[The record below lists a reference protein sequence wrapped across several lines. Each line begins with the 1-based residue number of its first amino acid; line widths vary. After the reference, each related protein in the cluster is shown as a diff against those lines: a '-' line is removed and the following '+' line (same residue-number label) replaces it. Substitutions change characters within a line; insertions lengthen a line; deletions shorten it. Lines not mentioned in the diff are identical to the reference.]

1 MTLAV
6 TYGRRILRG
15 ALMNMKRSSSRSWVF
30 RFPVLVA
37 SIVPMRLA
45 LVTFLIASLRN
56 TRSGAVDVDL
66 SIDQAP
72 CVRLFHSS
80 GDVGCRTAHRDG
92 VIGALLGIRTISDMH
107 QVERLAH
114 DAENLGLGNDQLV
127 AAMPVELLNST
138 TIEQL
143 SATEMLAGVLVVDC
157 DDDKA
162 GENRRTGLSTP
173 PETAHNHAV
182 TTPQVSVFPIETVPS
197 ISPLRTTYGRVVM
210 VFGSLVECF
219 QEW

>member
-1 MTLAV
+1 
-6 TYGRRILRG
+6 
-15 ALMNMKRSSSRSWVF
+15 MNMKRSSSRSWVF
-30 RFPVLVA
+30 RFPVSVA
-37 SIVPMRLA
+37 SIFPMRLA
-45 LVTFLIASLRN
+45 LVAFLTASLWN
-56 TRSGAVDVDL
+56 TRSSALDVDL
-66 SIDQAP
+66 SIDHAP

-107 QVERLAH
+107 QVEGLPD

-127 AAMPVELLNST
+127 VAMPLELLNST

-162 GENRRTGLSTP
+162 GELRRTELSTP

-182 TTPQVSVFPIETVPS
+182 TTPQVRVFPIETVSS
-197 ISPLRTTYGRVVM
+197 ISPLRTTYGRAVI
-210 VFGSLVECF
+210 VFGSLMEYF